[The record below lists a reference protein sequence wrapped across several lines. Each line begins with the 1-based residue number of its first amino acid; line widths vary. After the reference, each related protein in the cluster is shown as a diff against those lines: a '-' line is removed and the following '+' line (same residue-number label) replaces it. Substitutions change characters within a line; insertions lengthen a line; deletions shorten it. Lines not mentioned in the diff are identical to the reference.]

1 MSSALSLPL
10 PAPSRRHLRSTTP
23 PVVLVA
29 NGRASGVAGRTGRID
44 AAAEALRRHGAD
56 VEVLAT
62 SSIEELAALL
72 HAETRRVVLMGGD
85 GSVHAAANVPGP
97 KPELALIPAG
107 KANNLAHGLG
117 IRVDLDGAARLA
129 VAGAA
134 RPVDAI
140 RATTAARS
148 YVAVEGVSIGFHAY
162 ARASYHAD
170 NSADL
175 GAGISAALGAVRD
188 FHPVTAA
195 VQIDDAL
202 EVVSFAQ
209 LFVVNFSLY
218 GPGFHV
224 APDADPADGRLD
236 LVSIEGRHRRD
247 LPAMLS
253 RLRHGTHVGR
263 DGVRHRRAHRIRI
276 ATGGLAPIIADTTNL
291 GTGPVELRA
300 EPWALGI
307 VAPAD
312 RKDET
317 P

>member
-1 MSSALSLPL
+1 MSTAFSEVFPQPLSPGRR
-10 PAPSRRHLRSTTP
+10 PSHLRSLSP
-23 PVVLVA
+23 RVVLVA

-56 VEVLAT
+56 VEVQTT
-62 SSIEELAALL
+62 SSVDELAELMRAQT
-72 HAETRRVVLMGGD
+72 HRVVLLGGD

-107 KANNLAHGLG
+107 KANNIAHGLG
-117 IRVDLDGAARLA
+117 IPVDLDAAARLA
-129 VAGAA
+129 VTGAA

-140 RATTAARS
+140 RATTATRS
-148 YVAVEGVSIGFHAY
+148 YIAVEGVSVGFHAY
-162 ARASYHAD
+162 ARASYHSD

-175 GAGISAALGAVRD
+175 GAGISAALGAVRG
-188 FHPVTAA
+188 FHTVTAA

-202 EVVSFAQ
+202 ELFSFAQ
-209 LFVVNFSLY
+209 LFVVNFELY

-236 LVSIEGRHRRD
+236 LVSIEASRRRD

-276 ATGGLAPIIADTTNL
+276 ATGGLAPVIADTTNL

-307 VAPAD
+307 VAP
-312 RKDET
+312 
-317 P
+317 